1 MNGVDEL
8 EVQTERFMTGLS
20 LFDLARDP
28 EAHLA
33 LANDNKRLI

>member
-1 MNGVDEL
+1 MIGVGEL
-8 EVQTERFMTGLS
+8 EVPTERFMTGLS

-33 LANDNKRLI
+33 PANYNTRLI